1 MTDTVGTV
9 LFDLDGTLLD
19 TAPDLGAALNRLL
32 ADTGRA
38 PLAAEQIRPHVSHGT
53 RALLRLGLGVELGD
67 PAYEGYRTR
76 LLDHYLRDIAAHS
89 RLFPG
94 MEQVLDHMAAR
105 GISWG
110 VVTNKPGRL
119 TLPLMDALGLTGQAA
134 CIVSGDTT
142 DHPKPHPA
150 PMLHACH
157 AAGTPPEHC
166 LFVGDAERDVV
177 AGRAAGIT
185 TLVALFGYIAPE
197 EAPRSWGA
205 DGYLEGPLDLLRW
218 L

>member
-1 MTDTVGTV
+1 VTDAVGTV

-38 PLAAEQIRPHVSHGT
+38 PLALEQIRPHVSHGS
-53 RALLRLGLGVELGD
+53 RALLRLGLGVEPGD

-76 LLDHYLRDIAAHS
+76 LLDHYLRHIATHS

-94 MEQVLDHMAAR
+94 MEQVLDHMAAN

-110 VVTNKPGRL
+110 VVTNKPGWL
-119 TLPLMDALGLTGQAA
+119 TLPLMDALDLTRHAA

-150 PMLHACH
+150 PLLHACRT
-157 AAGTPPEHC
+157 AGTAPERC
-166 LFVGDAERDVV
+166 LFVGDAERDLV
-177 AGRAAGIT
+177 AGRAAGMT
-185 TLVALFGYIAPE
+185 SLVALFGYIDAG
-197 EAPRSWGA
+197 EAPHTWGA
-205 DGYLEGPLDLLRW
+205 DGYLEGPLDLLQW